1 MSGLDFEIEINDD
14 KNKNDLIQN
23 QNNNKNNNNNNQNN
37 KKLNESNDSITF
49 TNFYRKSSHPI
60 ICLFHILFKL
70 ISIISFIILGFII
83 ENESM
88 AIILIIIFG
97 SCDFWYTKNISGRF
111 LVGLRWSNKIK
122 ENGNEVW
129 IYESKNEENMNKSDT
144 YIFWTCLYISNAF
157 WIFCSFW
164 EFIRF
169 KFISFS
175 VSFVLLIFNTSNLY
189 GYLKCSKIQR
199 EKIESF
205 KNKLIGKVGKDVM
218 MSQLNY

>member
-23 QNNNKNNNNNNQNN
+23 QNNNKNNNNNNEKN

-97 SCDFWYTKNISGRF
+97 SCDFWYTKNISGRI
-111 LVGLRWSNKIK
+111 LVGLRWWNKIK
-122 ENGNEVW
+122 EDGTEVW
-129 IYESKNEENMNKSDT
+129 IYESENEKNKSKGDT
-144 YIFWTCLYISNAF
+144 YIFWTSIYISFGF
-157 WIFCSFW
+157 WLLCTFW
-164 EFIRF
+164 ELIRL
-169 KFISFS
+169 KFIAFS
-175 VSFVLLIFNTSNLY
+175 VGLVLLIFNGVNLY
-189 GYLKCSKIQR
+189 GYFRCSKIQSQNIMNLG
-199 EKIESF
+199 KDIV
-205 KNKLIGKVGKDVM
+205 GKVGKEAI

>member
-1 MSGLDFEIEINDD
+1 MSEGSLNFNIEINDD
-14 KNKNDLIQN
+14 KNSNNLIENEENKKENKKN
-23 QNNNKNNNNNNQNN
+23 QNKPISNNEDN
-37 KKLNESNDSITF
+37 SII
-49 TNFYRKSSHPI
+49 NYINKSSHPI
-60 ICLFHILFKL
+60 ISTINLLFKL
-70 ISIISFIILGFII
+70 I
-83 ENESM
+83 N
-88 AIILIIIFG
+88 IIIFIFQGLLIENDSIGIIFIIIIG

-175 VSFVLLIFNTSNLY
+175 VSFVLLIFNSSNLF

-199 EKIESF
+199 QKIESI
-205 KNKLIGKVGKDVM
+205 KNKFIGKVGKDVM

>member
-1 MSGLDFEIEINDD
+1 MDNNDVS
-14 KNKNDLIQN
+14 
-23 QNNNKNNNNNNQNN
+23 
-37 KKLNESNDSITF
+37 KL
-49 TNFYRKSSHPI
+49 
-60 ICLFHILFKL
+60 L
-70 ISIISFIILGFII
+70 
-83 ENESM
+83 SM
-88 AIILIIIFG
+88 L
-97 SCDFWYTKNISGRF
+97 S
-111 LVGLRWSNKIK
+111 
-122 ENGNEVW
+122 
-129 IYESKNEENMNKSDT
+129 NMNKSDT
-144 YIFWTCLYISNAF
+144 FIFWCCLYISNAF

>member
-1 MSGLDFEIEINDD
+1 MSEGSLNFNIEINDD
-14 KNKNDLIQN
+14 KNSNNLIENEENKKENKKN
-23 QNNNKNNNNNNQNN
+23 QNKPISNNEDN
-37 KKLNESNDSITF
+37 SII
-49 TNFYRKSSHPI
+49 NYYNKSSHPI
-60 ICLFHILFKL
+60 ISTINLLFKL
-70 ISIISFIILGFII
+70 I
-83 ENESM
+83 N
-88 AIILIIIFG
+88 IIIFIFQGLLIENDSIGIIFIIIIG

-175 VSFVLLIFNTSNLY
+175 VSLVLLIFNTSNLF

>member
-1 MSGLDFEIEINDD
+1 MSEGSLNFNIEINDD
-14 KNKNDLIQN
+14 KNSNNLIENEENKKENKKN
-23 QNNNKNNNNNNQNN
+23 QNKPISNKEDN
-37 KKLNESNDSITF
+37 SII
-49 TNFYRKSSHPI
+49 NYYNKSSHPI
-60 ICLFHILFKL
+60 ISTINLLFKL
-70 ISIISFIILGFII
+70 I
-83 ENESM
+83 N
-88 AIILIIIFG
+88 IIIFIFQGLLIENDSIGIIFIIIIG

-175 VSFVLLIFNTSNLY
+175 VSFVLLIFNSSNLF

-199 EKIESF
+199 QKIESI
-205 KNKLIGKVGKDVM
+205 KNKFIGKVGKDVM

>member
-1 MSGLDFEIEINDD
+1 MSEGSLNFNIEINDD
-14 KNKNDLIQN
+14 KNSNNLIENEENKKENKKN
-23 QNNNKNNNNNNQNN
+23 QNKPISNN
-37 KKLNESNDSITF
+37 EDISII
-49 TNFYRKSSHPI
+49 NYYNKSSHPI
-60 ICLFHILFKL
+60 ISTINLLFKL
-70 ISIISFIILGFII
+70 I
-83 ENESM
+83 N
-88 AIILIIIFG
+88 IIIFIFQGLLIENDSIGIIFIIIIG

-175 VSFVLLIFNTSNLY
+175 VSFVLLIFNSSNLF

-199 EKIESF
+199 QKIESI
-205 KNKLIGKVGKDVM
+205 KNKFIGKVGKDVM

>member
-1 MSGLDFEIEINDD
+1 MSEGSLNFNIEINDD
-14 KNKNDLIQN
+14 KNSNNLIENEENKKENKKN
-23 QNNNKNNNNNNQNN
+23 QNKPISNN
-37 KKLNESNDSITF
+37 EDISII
-49 TNFYRKSSHPI
+49 NYYNKSSHPI
-60 ICLFHILFKL
+60 ISTINLLFKL
-70 ISIISFIILGFII
+70 I
-83 ENESM
+83 N
-88 AIILIIIFG
+88 IIIFIFQGLLIENDSIGIIFIIIIG

-129 IYESKNEENMNKSDT
+129 IYESRNEENMNKSDT

-175 VSFVLLIFNTSNLY
+175 VSFVLLIFNSSNLF

-199 EKIESF
+199 QKIESI
-205 KNKLIGKVGKDVM
+205 KNKFIGKVGKDVM

>member
-1 MSGLDFEIEINDD
+1 MSEGSLNFNIEINDD
-14 KNKNDLIQN
+14 KNSNNLIENEENKNDNKIN
-23 QNNNKNNNNNNQNN
+23 QNKQISENN
-37 KKLNESNDSITF
+37 EEISI
-49 TNFYRKSSHPI
+49 TNFYKKSSHPI
-60 ICLFHILFKL
+60 ISTINFLFKL
-70 ISIISFIILGFII
+70 IIIILFIFQGLLIQNDSIGIIFIIII
-83 ENESM
+83 
-88 AIILIIIFG
+88 G

>member
-1 MSGLDFEIEINDD
+1 MSEGSLNFNIEINDD
-14 KNKNDLIQN
+14 KNSNNLIENEENKKENKKN
-23 QNNNKNNNNNNQNN
+23 QNKPISNNEDN
-37 KKLNESNDSITF
+37 SII
-49 TNFYRKSSHPI
+49 NYYNKSSHPI
-60 ICLFHILFKL
+60 ISSLHLLFKL
-70 ISIISFIILGFII
+70 INIILFIFQGLLIKSDSIGIIFIIII
-83 ENESM
+83 
-88 AIILIIIFG
+88 G

-175 VSFVLLIFNTSNLY
+175 VSFVLLIFNSSNLF

-199 EKIESF
+199 QKIESI
-205 KNKLIGKVGKDVM
+205 KNKFIGKVGKDVM

>member
-1 MSGLDFEIEINDD
+1 MSEGSLNFNIEINDD
-14 KNKNDLIQN
+14 KNSNNLIENEENKKENKKN
-23 QNNNKNNNNNNQNN
+23 QNKPISNNEDN
-37 KKLNESNDSITF
+37 SII
-49 TNFYRKSSHPI
+49 NYYNKSSHPI
-60 ICLFHILFKL
+60 ISTINLLFKL
-70 ISIISFIILGFII
+70 I
-83 ENESM
+83 N
-88 AIILIIIFG
+88 IIIFIFQGLLIENDSIGIIFIIIIG

-175 VSFVLLIFNTSNLY
+175 VSFVLLIFNSSNLF

-199 EKIESF
+199 QKIESI
-205 KNKLIGKVGKDVM
+205 KNKFIGKVGKDVM

>member
-1 MSGLDFEIEINDD
+1 MSEGSLNFNIEINDD
-14 KNKNDLIQN
+14 KNSNNLIENEENKKENKKN
-23 QNNNKNNNNNNQNN
+23 QNKPISNNEDN
-37 KKLNESNDSITF
+37 SII
-49 TNFYRKSSHPI
+49 NYYNKSSHPI
-60 ICLFHILFKL
+60 ISTINLLFKL
-70 ISIISFIILGFII
+70 I
-83 ENESM
+83 N
-88 AIILIIIFG
+88 IIIFIFKGLLIENDSIGIIFIIIIG

-175 VSFVLLIFNTSNLY
+175 VSFVLLIFNSSNLF

-199 EKIESF
+199 QKIESI
-205 KNKLIGKVGKDVM
+205 KNKFIGKVGKDVM

>member
-1 MSGLDFEIEINDD
+1 MSEGSLNFNIEINDD
-14 KNKNDLIQN
+14 KNSNNLIENEENKKENKKN
-23 QNNNKNNNNNNQNN
+23 QNKPISNNEDN
-37 KKLNESNDSITF
+37 SII
-49 TNFYRKSSHPI
+49 NYYNKSSHPI
-60 ICLFHILFKL
+60 ISTINLLFKL
-70 ISIISFIILGFII
+70 I
-83 ENESM
+83 N
-88 AIILIIIFG
+88 IIIFIFQGLLIENDSIGIIFIIIIG
-97 SCDFWYTKNISGRF
+97 SCDFWFTKNISGRF

>member
-1 MSGLDFEIEINDD
+1 MSEGSLNFNIEINDD
-14 KNKNDLIQN
+14 KNSNNLIENEEYKNE
-23 QNNNKNNNNNNQNN
+23 NNKNQKKEKSENN
-37 KKLNESNDSITF
+37 EEVSI
-49 TNFYRKSSHPI
+49 TNFYKKSSHPI
-60 ICLFHILFKL
+60 ISSLHLLFKL
-70 ISIISFIILGFII
+70 INIILFIFQGLLIKSDSIGIIFIIII
-83 ENESM
+83 
-88 AIILIIIFG
+88 G
-97 SCDFWYTKNISGRF
+97 SCDFWFTKNISGRF

-144 YIFWTCLYISNAF
+144 FIFWTCLYLSNAF
-157 WIFCSFW
+157 WIFSSFF

-175 VSFVLLIFNTSNLY
+175 VSLVLLIFNTSNLF

-199 EKIESF
+199 EKIESL